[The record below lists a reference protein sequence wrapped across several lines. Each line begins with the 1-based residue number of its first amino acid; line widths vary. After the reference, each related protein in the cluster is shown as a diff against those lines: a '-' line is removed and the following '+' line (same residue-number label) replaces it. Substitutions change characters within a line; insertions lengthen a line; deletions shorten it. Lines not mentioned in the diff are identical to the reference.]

1 MLLTPEVT
9 SIFQALSNDFYL
21 IISLLLFFLCR
32 PGQRTVDDLEIIY
45 EELLHIKALSHL
57 STTVSCLLAEAEGR
71 GAQFVLNALL
81 GLKESIGEC
90 GRGAGT
96 PEFSLTNGPSCFSR
110 DAKEATPMRNHQK
123 RIKCHYVISSC
134 PKHQGRMMW
143 AELEHTLQTSWVLE
157 PAYLDKRA
165 RP

>member
-9 SIFQALSNDFYL
+9 SIFQALSDDFYL

-71 GAQFVLNALL
+71 GAQFELNALF

-110 DAKEATPMRNHQK
+110 DAKEAMRVCNHQR
-123 RIKCHYVISSC
+123 RIDPQLPLFILLAS
-134 PKHQGRMMW
+134 
-143 AELEHTLQTSWVLE
+143 ELRGETWLAVMLI
-157 PAYLDKRA
+157 YLLIKNIIDYMSL
-165 RP
+165 